1 MWSAA
6 VMTAKL
12 PLGSVSIKGRLILS
26 YLVILLI
33 GGLATSLVGSYIV
46 SSTILMQVF
55 RMADNTLA
63 TARNVYDQKLAAMQ
77 QAVHIGASGTTIP
90 QRLQAPGGGALR
102 DYLLLI
108 RRDAGFDFLNLT
120 GPDGRV
126 TVRSLRTGP
135 AGDDVSGI
143 SVVKAA
149 LSGKVAAS
157 TEILSA
163 GTLSNEDPAL
173 GGRARMR
180 LESTPGVPGREET
193 SGMVLVAAAPVRD
206 SRGAVA
212 GVLYG
217 GILLNRNFDIV
228 DRVYN
233 LVFKERDSQS
243 RQSGNVS
250 IFQGRH
256 RIATTVATPNGSR
269 ALGTAVY
276 SEVVP
281 AVLDRGEEWRGRAFV
296 VDGWHISRYAP
307 IRNLEGK
314 PIGVLS
320 AGLLESTYT
329 ETRNRVILSFFG
341 LAMIGFVFIIGITY
355 YMISNITRPIG
366 EMVAATRSIAAGRFD
381 QEVATSAHGEIELLA
396 NSFNTM
402 LKSLRQMKADLEEW
416 GRTLEQKVRDRTE
429 ELVAMQARVAHS
441 ERLASVGMLAAGVAH
456 EINNPLGAILSLTAL
471 TLEDIPPGDPNRENL
486 EEVVKQSERCRGIV
500 KGLLDFSRQ
509 SKVST
514 ELIQLNGIIEET
526 LLLISKQSLF
536 FNINVVKHLDPD
548 LPAVTANA
556 SQFQQV
562 FMNIFV
568 NAAQAMKE
576 RGTLT
581 IVTQHKP
588 GEGVAE
594 VRITDTGHGIPPEQ
608 VDLIF
613 DPFFTTKE
621 SSHGTGLGLS
631 IAYGIVSSHGGT
643 IDVHSEVGKGT
654 TFIIRM
660 PVGSGAP
667 AKPGV

>member
-1 MWSAA
+1 
-6 VMTAKL
+6 MTAKL

-90 QRLQAPGGGALR
+90 QRLQPSGAGPLR

-126 TVRSLRTGP
+126 TVRSLRAGP

-157 TEILSA
+157 TEILS
-163 GTLSNEDPAL
+163 GEMLSSEDPAL

-180 LESTPGVPGREET
+180 LESAPDAPGTPAREET
-193 SGMVLVAAAPVRD
+193 CGMVLVAAAPVRD

-228 DRVYN
+228 DRVYD
-233 LVFKERDSQS
+233 LIFKERDSQS
-243 RQSGNVS
+243 RHSGNVS

-256 RIATTVATPNGSR
+256 RIATTVATSNGGR

-281 AVLDRGEEWRGRAFV
+281 AVLHRGEEWRGRALV

-314 PIGVLS
+314 PVGVLS

-341 LAMIGFVFIIGITY
+341 LAMIGFFFIIGITY

-536 FNINVVKHLDPD
+536 FNINVVKHLDPG
-548 LPAVTANA
+548 LPPVTSDAA
-556 SQFQQV
+556 QFQQV

-581 IVTQHKP
+581 IVTQHKA

-594 VRITDTGHGIPPEQ
+594 VRVTDTGHGIPPEQ

-613 DPFFTTKE
+613 YPFFTTKE

-660 PVGSGAP
+660 PAGSGAP
-667 AKPGV
+667 EKPVL